1 MATFESGSS
10 EQIRISPS
18 EKEKFQKLQNQLY
31 PLLEPIGQ
39 YVASRVVSDPSILTA
54 DFEAFGEAML
64 TEIYQ
69 YSGMEIPD
77 WVKKSA
83 AQTSIEDMDRD
94 IKEEIR
100 TFLYKVNLDAYAKNI
115 GRTGTLR
122 TSFNGNDYPEYDEKT
137 NVSAFEKIEISIKS
151 GLIPWQIFKNTKGLE
166 QVILTTAFAKEV
178 SKIAGEAFNLQS
190 IGELLGFQA
199 KYVRVGN
206 STPWVI
212 VANLDEYMRFLVP
225 DVTTESADSESKV
238 REDLRALRIGND
250 LKKEPVSREEHNQ
263 AEMSGRL
270 SGDFKVSH
278 KDKPA
283 VADLNLEKPERSEL
297 TMDPVLKLLID
308 CTYNSSKKFKTV
320 TEIWRSSPDPSLEQK
335 TVHSSLERLVK
346 DGLVLKNGAGYAA
359 RIVVEGKA

>member
-39 YVASRVVSDPSILTA
+39 YVAARVVADPSILTA

-64 TEIYQ
+64 TEMYQ
-69 YSGMEIPD
+69 YAGMELPQ

-83 AQTSIEDMDRD
+83 APTSIEDMDRD

-115 GRTGTLR
+115 GRTGILR
-122 TSFNGNDYPEYDEKT
+122 TGPNGNDYPDYDEKT
-137 NVSAFEKIEISIKS
+137 NVSAYEKIEISIKS
-151 GLIPWQIFKNTKGLE
+151 GLISWQIFKDTTGIE
-166 QVILTTAFAKEV
+166 TVTLTTAFAKEISRIV
-178 SKIAGEAFNLQS
+178 GEAYNLQS
-190 IGELLGFQA
+190 IGNMLAFKYKVSRIGSSSGTTLVTPLGQ
-199 KYVRVGN
+199 
-206 STPWVI
+206 
-212 VANLDEYMRFLVP
+212 YMKFLIP
-225 DVTTESADSESKV
+225 EFEDKDPEEQSEDKQGKPSEDNPMKI
-238 REDLRALRIGND
+238 REDLRD
-250 LKKEPVSREEHNQ
+250 LKQSAGPKEEVDNGIQE
-263 AEMSGRL
+263 AE
-270 SGDFKVSH
+270 SGDLKGTVS
-278 KDKPA
+278 
-283 VADLNLEKPERSEL
+283 
-297 TMDPVLKLLID
+297 TDPILQLLID

-320 TEIWRSSPDPSLEQK
+320 TEIWKSSPDPSLEQK

-346 DGLVLKNGAGYAA
+346 EGIVLKNGAGYAA